1 VPVRAVLVPMSTE
14 TPDTVEQWAPQFAFF
29 AGTTNA
35 KFTDAQILAMAVSPG
50 GDWCN
55 LCNAPVPEGELAE
68 RHVKQHGRELREWRK
83 RRRREA
89 EKRSISGL
97 KAARAEKKLAAETI
111 NEPTEEDE

>member
-1 VPVRAVLVPMSTE
+1 MATGRPDPVDV
-14 TPDTVEQWAPQFAFF
+14 WAPQFAFF
-29 AGTTNA
+29 TGTTNA
-35 KFTDAQILAMAVSPG
+35 KFTDSQILAMAVSPG
-50 GDWCN
+50 GAWCN
-55 LCNAPVPEGELAE
+55 LCDAPVPEGDTAE
-68 RHVKQHGRELREWRK
+68 RHVKQHGRELRDWRK